1 MSWGGGLV
9 CDASS
14 LLIAYYKVIL
24 QTSYLSLEKL
34 FVLFSWLSMIFMF
47 ENYTSKFYSFVYLC
61 RL

>member
-14 LLIAYYKVIL
+14 LLIAYYK
-24 QTSYLSLEKL
+24 TSYLSLEKL